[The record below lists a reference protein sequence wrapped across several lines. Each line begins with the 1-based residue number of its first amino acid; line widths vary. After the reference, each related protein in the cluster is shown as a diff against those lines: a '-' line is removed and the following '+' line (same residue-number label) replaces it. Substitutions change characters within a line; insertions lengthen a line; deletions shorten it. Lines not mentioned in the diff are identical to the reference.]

1 MIQVKDPGV
10 EGLDTWCADM
20 LTCKIYGNRLDAV
33 NSLFVRKDG
42 CDRFPAANYVRNHR
56 IGSFTIV
63 DASPG
68 FQEIIVVGA
77 AFEYDRGS
85 GRLFLNFIDFVK
97 RLNLVKNRNGSDWF
111 GKRSAR
117 WRATAEKF
125 GGTFDCLKPSIP
137 YKVADQEGSPEKC
150 LEFPSMSLRFLVLFS
165 LRCSWAASERH
176 GRLQEE
182 ADRIAFQRVYKGIMA
197 KLPASFGAL
206 VRCDWQAQKVGLGWA
221 QSARVWVGRAQRAH
235 DPQ

>member
-117 WRATAEKF
+117 WRVTAEKF
-125 GGTFDCLKPSIP
+125 GGTASGASSPSAAAP
-137 YKVADQEGSPEKC
+137 AS
-150 LEFPSMSLRFLVLFS
+150 
-165 LRCSWAASERH
+165 AASSGRPLKAWSSTSRH
-176 GRLQEE
+176 GSVSS
-182 ADRIAFQRVYKGIMA
+182 D
-197 KLPASFGAL
+197 
-206 VRCDWQAQKVGLGWA
+206 
-221 QSARVWVGRAQRAH
+221 SANLT
-235 DPQ
+235 